1 MYFPSLHFY
10 CCKLAKFLT
19 TYPPLSANMICK
31 SSLIDIYKFINTLQE
46 KKSCPGPD
54 ECNGR
59 HQQYLSNTA
68 IDM

>member
-10 CCKLAKFLT
+10 CCKLAT
-19 TYPPLSANMICK
+19 PSANMICK